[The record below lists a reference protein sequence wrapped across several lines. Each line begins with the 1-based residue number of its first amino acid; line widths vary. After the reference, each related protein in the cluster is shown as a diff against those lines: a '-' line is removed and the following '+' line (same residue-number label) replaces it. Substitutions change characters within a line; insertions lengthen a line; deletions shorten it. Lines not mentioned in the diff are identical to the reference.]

1 MDNKEKKFI
10 SAVLYVH
17 NAENHIA
24 EFMKRLIALLENN
37 FEHSEIVCVNDA
49 STDKSVDQIK
59 SVKNDAQETAITI
72 VNLSHYHGLEIAMNA
87 GDDISIGDFILE
99 IDTTNQTWDDSVVMQ
114 VYRKVLE
121 GNDIVSASP
130 DKPEKMSSSIFYWT
144 YRHFSD
150 SNETMHSE
158 TFRILSRRAMNRI
171 NSMSRTIP
179 YRKGIYLN
187 CGLQTANIK
196 YEVQNSELSS
206 KNDKQLKKYRYDLAF
221 ETLILFTNA
230 GEFVTK
236 FMTTLMMI
244 ISTLMLVYTIVI
256 YASAQPVAGWTTT
269 ILFLSVAFLGLFA
282 ILTII
287 VKYLQILVNLNFKRT
302 KYTFESIEKLTR
314 E

>member
-1 MDNKEKKFI
+1 MDNKEKTFI
-10 SAVLYVH
+10 SAVVYVH
-17 NAENHIA
+17 NVEDHIA
-24 EFMKRLIALLENN
+24 DFMKRLIALLEDN

-49 STDKSVDQIK
+49 STDNSVSEIK
-59 SVKNDAQETAITI
+59 SVKNNAQETAITI

-99 IDTTNQTWDDSVVMQ
+99 IDTTRQTWSDDVVME

-130 DKPEKMSSSIFYWT
+130 DKPQKMSSSMFYWA
-144 YRHFSD
+144 YKHFSD
-150 SNETMHSE
+150 TNEVMHSE

-196 YEVQNSELSS
+196 YKVQNNELSS
-206 KNDKQLKKYRYDLAF
+206 ENDKQLKKYRHDLAF

-244 ISTLMLVYTIVI
+244 ISAFMIVYTVVI
-256 YASAQPVAGWTTT
+256 YASAHPVAGWTTT

-282 ILTII
+282 ILTIV
-287 VKYLQILVNLNFKRT
+287 VKYLQILVDLNFKRT
-302 KYTFESIEKLTR
+302 KYSFESIEKLTR

>member
-17 NAENHIA
+17 NAEDHIA

-130 DKPEKMSSSIFYWT
+130 DKPEKMSSSIFYWA

-196 YEVQNSELSS
+196 YKVQNSELSS
-206 KNDKQLKKYRYDLAF
+206 ENDKQLKKYRYDLAF

-314 E
+314 D